1 MSDGN
6 FNRALLP
13 STPYASGMKTGKSI
27 ARMKAMEAFV
37 EWLQTEQ
44 PSLPEE
50 LREAKTEAFRKLLS
64 AKLG

>member
-13 STPYASGMKTGKSI
+13 HTPYASGMKTGKAI
-27 ARMKAMEAFV
+27 ARMKAMEAFT

-44 PSLPEE
+44 PSLSEE
-50 LREAKTEAFRKLLS
+50 EREAKTEAFRKLLS
-64 AKLG
+64 EKI

>member
-1 MSDGN
+1 
-6 FNRALLP
+6 
-13 STPYASGMKTGKSI
+13 MKTGKSI
-27 ARMKAMEAFV
+27 ARMKAMEAFK

-44 PSLPEE
+44 PSLPDE